1 MSQTILLTGATGYIG
16 SHTWIELLDAGYD
29 VVGVDNFINSS
40 PIVLDRI
47 KKITGKTPV
56 FIEADMVD
64 YNVIKQVFNR
74 HHITAAI
81 HFAALKSVN
90 ESVSQPLK
98 YYANNLNSLLTL
110 CQCMNEA
117 NVKKLVFSSSAAIYG
132 NPVTVPIRE
141 NFPLSATN
149 PYGQTKLMG
158 EQVLRDLEHADPNW
172 KVAYLRYFNPVGA
185 HQSGLIGEDPGGIP
199 NNLMPYIAR
208 VAVKQSEKVAVFGS
222 DYPTPDGTGIRDY
235 IHVVDLAKAHLAAL
249 NYLEHEQQSFTAN
262 IGTGRGY
269 SVLEVIAAYEK
280 ASNQPIPYQL
290 APRRPGDVACCYAD
304 PSLAARLLGWRAIYD
319 LEKICADSWH
329 WQSQNPQ
336 GFQSR

>member
-1 MSQTILLTGATGYIG
+1 MPQTILLTGATGYIG

-40 PIVLDRI
+40 PIVLERI

-64 YNVIKQVFNR
+64 YDAISQVFNR
-74 HHITAAI
+74 HTITAAI

-110 CQCMNEA
+110 CQCMNQA
-117 NVKKLVFSSSAAIYG
+117 NVRKLVFSSSAAIYG
-132 NPVTVPIRE
+132 NPATVPIQE

-158 EQVLRDLEHADPNW
+158 EQVLRNLENADANW

-185 HQSGLIGEDPGGIP
+185 HQSGFIGEDPCGIP

-249 NYLEHEQQSFTAN
+249 NYLENQQQSLTVN

-304 PSLAARLLGWRAIYD
+304 PGLAATLLGWRAMHD
-319 LEKICADSWH
+319 LEKICADSWR

-336 GFQSR
+336 GFK

>member
-1 MSQTILLTGATGYIG
+1 MLKTILLTGATGYIG

-64 YNVIKQVFNR
+64 YNVINQVFNR
-74 HHITAAI
+74 HQVSAAI

-90 ESVSQPLK
+90 ESVSPPLK

-132 NPVTVPIRE
+132 NPATVPIRE

-158 EQVLRDLEHADPNW
+158 EQVLRDLENADANW

-235 IHVVDLAKAHLAAL
+235 IQVVDLAKAHLAAL
-249 NYLEHEQQSFTAN
+249 NYLEQQQQSLTVN

-269 SVLEVIAAYEK
+269 SVLEVIAAYKK
-280 ASNQPIPYQL
+280 ASNQSIPYQL
-290 APRRPGDVACCYAD
+290 VPRRPGDVACCYAD
-304 PSLAARLLGWRAIYD
+304 PGRAATLLDWRAMHD
-319 LEKICADSWH
+319 LEKICADSWR
-329 WQSQNPQ
+329 WQSQNPH
-336 GFQSR
+336 GFK